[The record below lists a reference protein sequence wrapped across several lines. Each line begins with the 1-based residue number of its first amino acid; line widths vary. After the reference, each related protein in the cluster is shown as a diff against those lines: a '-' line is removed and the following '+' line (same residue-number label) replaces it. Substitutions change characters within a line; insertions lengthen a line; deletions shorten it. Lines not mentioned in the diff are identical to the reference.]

1 MGRSFERRLAS
12 SRSHL
17 WKFFLHS
24 WEESIS
30 KEWVF
35 KIPEL
40 SVCFLAFFLNFFWEV
55 VHTYFYTLK
64 DSAFDTML
72 SGWFHCTLGD
82 VMITVGSFWLVSL
95 MSFNRKWFLSLNRV
109 NFIGFIMIGLVYTFF
124 SEWANIQI
132 FKSWSYN
139 ESMPIIPWTRVGL
152 TPVLQWIVIP
162 AVVILLMRHYFSL
175 RQDGAKG
182 NGRKGKLNVSDTL

>member
-1 MGRSFERRLAS
+1 
-12 SRSHL
+12 
-17 WKFFLHS
+17 
-24 WEESIS
+24 
-30 KEWVF
+30 
-35 KIPEL
+35 
-40 SVCFLAFFLNFFWEV
+40 
-55 VHTYFYTLK
+55 
-64 DSAFDTML
+64 
-72 SGWFHCTLGD
+72 
-82 VMITVGSFWLVSL
+82 
-95 MSFNRKWFLSLNRV
+95 
-109 NFIGFIMIGLVYTFF
+109 MIGLVYTFF

-182 NGRKGKLNVSDTL
+182 MAEREN